1 MNELAPTM
9 VPASNSHCTLAE
21 VQQVLDAGTRVG
33 AAHAL
38 QTCVCVCGGGGTG
51 GGGGSCLSTETILLY
66 TAGPMVAHVPF
77 KLKLK
82 ALQYTMLRKTLAMA
96 VPWLPSA
103 GIHDR
108 LLKRYG
114 QV

>member
-38 QTCVCVCGGGGTG
+38 QTCVCVWGGGGQG
-51 GGGGSCLSTETILLY
+51 GEGGHVSVLRLYSCTQLARWWHMCLS
-66 TAGPMVAHVPF
+66 
-77 KLKLK
+77 
-82 ALQYTMLRKTLAMA
+82 
-96 VPWLPSA
+96 SSN
-103 GIHDR
+103 
-108 LLKRYG
+108 
-114 QV
+114 